1 MNDTVIGCFSPVVTV
16 ADRGVSGILVT
27 GGTVEEEEE
36 EEEICALA
44 TGSEV
49 TLLSLSLLKCLA
61 LPCKSVH
68 THSMRGNEGV
78 CINTNLH
85 SKFKFACVDTCV
97 SLMNFRGGA
106 RSGGED

>member
-1 MNDTVIGCFSPVVTV
+1 MNDTVIGFFSPVVSL

-27 GGTVEEEEE
+27 GGTVEEEEEE

-68 THSMRGNEGV
+68 THSTRGRE
-78 CINTNLH
+78 
-85 SKFKFACVDTCV
+85 
-97 SLMNFRGGA
+97 
-106 RSGGED
+106 